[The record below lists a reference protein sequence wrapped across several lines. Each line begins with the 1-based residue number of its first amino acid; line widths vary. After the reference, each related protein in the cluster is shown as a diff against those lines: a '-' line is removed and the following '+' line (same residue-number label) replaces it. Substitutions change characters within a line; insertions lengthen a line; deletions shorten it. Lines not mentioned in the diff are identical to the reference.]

1 MKNEISLV
9 FPTKYTLKQCKYNRD
24 IYLDNFADINEAVLI
39 LSKTFHEPV
48 CRISTTESDIQII
61 IMEKLSMANEFEEV
75 FETKFL
81 NLDDDK
87 SVKQY
92 IKENLETIEEIIESV
107 EKENNNIKDNTPI
120 NPDFLYSI
128 ADLDH
133 VKEKLCDHCDQRIPD
148 EPMRDESRD

>member
-9 FPTKYTLKQCKYNRD
+9 FPTKYTLKQRKYNRD

-39 LSKTFHEPV
+39 QSKTFHDPV
-48 CRISTTESDIQII
+48 CKIYTTESDIQIT

-87 SVKQY
+87 AVKQY

-107 EKENNNIKDNTPI
+107 EKENNNIRENAPI
-120 NPDFLYSI
+120 KPIIPPIKPKL
-128 ADLDH
+128 
-133 VKEKLCDHCDQRIPD
+133 EKIDI
-148 EPMRDESRD
+148 